1 MNAFDEQFQ
10 SSILNP
16 NMRKI
21 SLLIFFCSAIISAQE
36 LPLESSDEAIN
47 SEKSIIEVSI
57 KNGVE
62 DQDLQTFFQF
72 ENISQT
78 EFSFNGDAIKGKFF
92 IVKVKEFLDGEL
104 TETSVLFDERGNDY
118 FKIDSTQTSFKLLNK
133 IENDEMKF
141 WIKGQRFGSK
151 QGYFPTTKL
160 NGEYAVKDFFGAK
173 KLLKEDANE
182 PFYLQAVITPNR
194 NPDGSGSYCKV
205 AQSEILPEEF
215 GKEFNIPHYYL
226 VEIEFTE

>member
-1 MNAFDEQFQ
+1 MK
-10 SSILNP
+10 
-16 NMRKI
+16 KI
-21 SLLIFFCSAIISAQE
+21 SLFILFCSAIINAQE
-36 LPLESSDEAIN
+36 KPAKNSEKEIN
-47 SEKSIIEVSI
+47 SEKSIIEVTI

-62 DQDLQTFFQF
+62 DPDLQTFYQF

-78 EFSFNGDAIKGKFF
+78 AFNFSGKSIQRKFF
-92 IVKVKEFLDGEL
+92 VVKVKEFLDGEL

-133 IENDEMKF
+133 IEKDEIKF

-151 QGYFPTTKL
+151 QEYFPTTKL
-160 NGEYAVKDFFGAK
+160 NGKYAVKDFFGAK
-173 KLLKEDANE
+173 KLLKEDANK

-205 AQSEILPEEF
+205 AQAEISPEQF